1 MEFITITNDVKVAKY
16 FEECGIDDIMVDLET
31 IGKAERQ
38 KGLNA
43 VLSNHSFDDITKI
56 KRVLSTS
63 KCLVRVNPIHENT
76 KKEIDEAIDRGADI
90 LMLPMFKTREEVE
103 LFIGLVGSRTEKY
116 LLLETPQALVRVDE
130 ITSVEGID
138 AIHIGLND
146 LSIGMGL
153 SFLFEPLIGGIVEY
167 LASKII
173 PLKIKFGFGGV
184 SRLERGKNII
194 SEHVRLGSQMVILNR
209 DFRFYKET
217 IEEIKPVVDAK
228 EEVYKIRAFIES
240 LQKASP
246 SELEENRLNL
256 IREIKN
262 QITRSK

>member
-56 KRVLSTS
+56 KSVLSTS
-63 KCLVRVNPIHENT
+63 KCLVRVNPIHENS

-90 LMLPMFKTREEVE
+90 LMLPMFRTREEVE

-130 ITSVEGID
+130 ITSVKGID
-138 AIHIGLND
+138 AIHVGLND

-167 LASKII
+167 LANKII
-173 PLKIKFGFGGV
+173 PQKIKFGFGGV

-217 IEEIKPVVDAK
+217 IEDIRNEVDVKVEIH
-228 EEVYKIRAFIES
+228 KIRTFIEE
-240 LQKASP
+240 LNEVTP
-246 SELEENRLNL
+246 LELENNRLSL

-262 QITRSK
+262 QIRNNK